1 MNESSILGLAKN
13 YEKIGYGVNEYM
25 EIQNIINSLI
35 DKIMKIHSENQN
47 YKMHE
52 ISKKLNFPE
61 YIYIKKNNGENK
73 YDINFDDEKVKF
85 SQINLSGTKNY
96 YDNDKFLASN
106 KKEEIFIQEIIYN
119 IGKILFL
126 LLNGFE
132 YSSKNQL
139 KNFHSIFRKYLDL
152 TLLHS
157 HILNLKN
164 FNFQYLKLNFT
175 QKQIE
180 DELNDKKKIEN
191 EMSSILPIDNNIVK
205 SDNNLRK
212 GEDYFILNNY
222 GNGIIESSFSIKKR
236 NKSFEKEFE
245 ENENN
250 IFEKIEKKIND
261 KINKIFDSYL
271 GPV

>member
-1 MNESSILGLAKN
+1 MNEGSILDFAKN
-13 YEKIGYGVNEYM
+13 YEKKGYGVKEYM
-25 EIQNIINSLI
+25 EIQNIINCLI
-35 DKIMKIHSENQN
+35 DKIMKILSKNKNE
-47 YKMHE
+47 KIHE

-61 YIYIKKNNGENK
+61 YIYVKTITGENK

-85 SQINLSGTKNY
+85 SEINLCGTKYY

-106 KKEEIFIQEIIYN
+106 KKEEIFIQAIIYN

-126 LLNGFE
+126 LINGFE

-139 KNFHSIFRKYLDL
+139 KNFHSIFHNYLDL

-164 FNFQYLKLNFT
+164 FNFQFLKLNFT

-180 DELNDKKKIEN
+180 DEFNVKKKNEN
-191 EMSSILPIDNNIVK
+191 EMSSILPIDNNVVK
-205 SDNNLRK
+205 FDNDLRK

-222 GNGIIESSFSIKKR
+222 GNGIIESSFSINKR

-245 ENENN
+245 ENENK
-250 IFEKIEKKIND
+250 IFEEIEKKINN
-261 KINKIFDSYL
+261 KINKILDSYI

>member
-1 MNESSILGLAKN
+1 MNERSILGVAKY

-35 DKIMKIHSENQN
+35 DKIMKILSENQD
-47 YKMHE
+47 KKIHE

-61 YIYIKKNNGENK
+61 YIYVKINNGENK

-85 SQINLSGTKNY
+85 SEINLSGTKNY

-106 KKEEIFIQEIIYN
+106 KKEIFIQAIIYN

-139 KNFHSIFRKYLDL
+139 KNFHSIFSKYLDL

-180 DELNDKKKIEN
+180 DEFNDKKKIEN

-205 SDNNLRK
+205 FDNNLRK

-222 GNGIIESSFSIKKR
+222 GNGIIESSFSVNKR
-236 NKSFEKEFE
+236 NKSIEKKFE

-250 IFEKIEKKIND
+250 IFEEIEKKIND
-261 KINKIFDSYL
+261 QINKIFDSYL